1 MTTFNGTTGNN
12 TFSGSAAND
21 IFNYGNVTLS
31 GGTITGARGFDIIS
45 SGGGFDTLN
54 FNFTIDHIY
63 GDRVG
68 NDLQLYIQP
77 TTDWDDSNPT
87 TTLGGVRITNFYAA
101 DGNGV
106 IDRINCSDAYVLFT
120 YSAGVERIGIYSL
133 ANVLVESEVLGSAGN
148 DSLAGSAVVDYIE
161 GALGNDTLSGLD
173 GRDELYGDDGNDS
186 LLGGNGNDFLSGAN
200 GNDTLNGGSGNDTVD
215 GGAGTDT
222 ASYAGANGG
231 VRVDLAFNSGGNG
244 VQPSGNATN
253 AGSDTLSGIENVLGG
268 SFSDLLFGSETV
280 NRLDGGAGNDSL
292 YGRGGNDS
300 LVGGTGS
307 DYFDAG
313 SGNGAGND
321 TMDGGTITDLLNYL
335 DLNSIGYFG
344 ASAGVSVNLA
354 TGIATDGGGGTDTL
368 RNINIVSGSNF
379 NDTLTGSTRGL
390 FEAFTLGQGNDRLD
404 GGVITDTLNFVNSN
418 RASFN
423 INGGAAVTVDLQA
436 GTATGQGSDTLVN
449 INQVRGTNLADV
461 LRGSNSTVISEVL
474 EGGGGNDLLD
484 GRGGFDTA
492 RYDYAGNGVIVS
504 LVTNVGIVVPGADV
518 DTLIAIEG
526 LRGSHYNDVLTGGNT
541 ANAALEVFRGN
552 GGNDTI
558 NGGAGFDR
566 VDYVAAGRGITA
578 TLGGTADGRATD
590 GLSILAGQVVA
601 NGTAGAV
608 IGTDTLRNIEAVR
621 GSSFNDTF
629 NGSNIATE
637 ETFEGRKGADLIDG
651 NGGLDRASYFTSTA
665 GATVTLGLAGAA
677 GVASDGWGTSDTLR
691 DIENLQGSRDFGD
704 RLTGNELANRL
715 DGVGGKDTLA
725 GGAGNDT
732 LVGGA
737 GNDILTG
744 GAGNDLFRFDAPLSG
759 TTNVDRLADFSA
771 VADTIQLE
779 NAVFKALTATG
790 TLAAGAFVLGTQAA
804 DASDRIVYN
813 GATGSLYYDSDGSG
827 AAAQILFATVVPGV
841 AVTIADFVIS

>member
-12 TFSGSAAND
+12 NFSGSAAND
-21 IFNYGNVTLS
+21 VFNYGNVTFS
-31 GGTITGARGFDIIS
+31 GGTITGARGFDVIS
-45 SGGGFDTLN
+45 SGGGVDTLN
-54 FNFTIDHIY
+54 FNFSIDHIY

-68 NDLQLYIQP
+68 NDFQLYIQP
-77 TTDWDDSNPT
+77 TTNWDDNNPT

-106 IDRINCSDAYVLFT
+106 IDRINFSDAYVLFT
-120 YSAGVERIGIYSL
+120 FSAGIQRIGIYG
-133 ANVLVESEVLGSAGN
+133 ADGVLVENEVIGSAGN
-148 DSLAGSAVVDYIE
+148 DSLAGSAVVDYLE

-173 GRDELYGDDGNDS
+173 GNDELDGDDGNDS
-186 LLGGNGNDFLSGAN
+186 LLGGAGNDSLYGDN
-200 GNDTLNGGSGNDTVD
+200 GNDTLNGGSGNDIVD
-215 GGAGTDT
+215 GGSGVDT

-231 VRVDLAFNSGGNG
+231 VKVDLASNIGGNG
-244 VQPSGNATN
+244 TQPSGNATN
-253 AGSDTLSGIENVLGG
+253 AGSDTLNGIENVLGG
-268 SFSDLLFGSETV
+268 SFSDQLFGRETV
-280 NRLDGGAGNDSL
+280 NRMDGGAGNDSL
-292 YGRGGNDS
+292 FGRGGNDS
-300 LVGGTGS
+300 LLGSGGS

-313 SGNGAGND
+313 GPNGAGND

-344 ASAGVSVNLA
+344 ATAGVSVNLV

-368 RNINIVSGSNF
+368 RNINFVSGSNF
-379 NDTLTGSTRGL
+379 NDTLTGSTRLL
-390 FEAFTLGQGNDRLD
+390 FEAFTLGQGNDRVD
-404 GGVITDTLNFVNSN
+404 GGAITDTLNFTNSN

-423 INGGAAVTVDLQA
+423 FNNAPAVTVDLQA
-436 GTATGQGSDTLVN
+436 GTATGQGNDTLIN
-449 INQVRGTNLADV
+449 INQVRGSNQADV

-474 EGGGGNDLLD
+474 EGGAGNDLLD

-492 RYDYAGNGVIVS
+492 RYDYAGNGVNAN
-504 LVTNVGIVVPGADV
+504 LATGVGTVVAGADV
-518 DTLIAIEG
+518 DRLIAMEG
-526 LRGSHYNDVLTGGNT
+526 LRGSHYNDVLTGGNS
-541 ANAALEVFRGN
+541 ANAALEFFRGN

-558 NGGAGFDR
+558 NGGAGYDR
-566 VDYVAAGRGITA
+566 VDYVSGARAVSV
-578 TLGGTADGRATD
+578 TLGGAADGRATD
-590 GLSILAGQVVA
+590 GLPILAGQVVA
-601 NGTAGAV
+601 NGTPGAV

-621 GSSFNDTF
+621 GSDFNDTL

-637 ETFEGRKGADLIDG
+637 ETFEGRKGNDLIDG

-665 GATVTLGLAGAA
+665 GATVTLGLSGAA
-677 GVASDGWGTSDTLR
+677 GTASDGWGTSDTLR

-715 DGVGGKDTLA
+715 DGVGGNDTIA

-732 LVGGA
+732 LIGGA
-737 GNDILTG
+737 GNDSLTG
-744 GAGNDLFRFDAPLSG
+744 GAGNDLFRFDAPLGS

-790 TLAAGAFVLGTQAA
+790 TLAASAFTLGTRAL

-813 GATGSLYYDSDGSG
+813 SATGSLYYDSDGSG
-827 AAAQILFATVVPGV
+827 AAAQILFATVVPGA
-841 AVTIADFVIS
+841 AVTNADFVIS